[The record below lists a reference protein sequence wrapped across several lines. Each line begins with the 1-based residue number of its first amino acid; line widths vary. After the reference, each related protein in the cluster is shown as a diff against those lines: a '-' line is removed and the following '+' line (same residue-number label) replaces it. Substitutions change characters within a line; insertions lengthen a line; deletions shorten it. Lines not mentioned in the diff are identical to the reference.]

1 MARRMLSVT
10 AMRRGRVSN
19 VRLAMKRAFTLVELM
34 IVVAIIGVLA
44 LLAIA
49 GYQRYVLS
57 SKVSEAQ
64 NVMGAIRIAQEDFK
78 AERGTYFASGGAW
91 CPWGGAGGAAA
102 PGNRLM
108 QWNATL
114 CWAAL
119 PVHVEAPVRFNYYTD
134 GGIAPTQAFTPPAAT
149 TFAGWL
155 AVNDRPWYVIE
166 AQADLR
172 SNGVPYTGLAT
183 ASNTTTVFVQNEGE

>member
-1 MARRMLSVT
+1 MAYPMHSET
-10 AMRRGRVSN
+10 AMRSKRALG
-19 VRLAMKRAFTLVELM
+19 VRAAKRAFTLVELM

-44 LLAIA
+44 LIAIV
-49 GYQRYVLS
+49 GYRRYVLS

-64 NVMGAIRIAQEDFK
+64 NVIGAIKIAQEDFK
-78 AERGTYFASGGAW
+78 AERGTYFASATW
-91 CPWGGAGGAAA
+91 CPWGGVGGAAA

-108 QWNATL
+108 QWTSI

-134 GGIAPTQAFTPPAAT
+134 GGLPGTWAAPGGTG
-149 TFAGWL
+149 FAGWL
-155 AVNDRPWYVIE
+155 AVTDRPWYVIE

-172 SNGVPYTGLAT
+172 SDGTPYTGLST
-183 ASNTTTVFVQNEGE
+183 ASNTTTLFVQNEGE